1 MQIPYHLSKTNKK
14 THSLCKP
21 KQKIIT
27 FANIKQMLP
36 IQIKKRFTNPLQM
49 LNTYCIYKPKMILQ
63 TLCKSIG
70 LIAPTNHKRIYKLF
84 ANAKPLPPLPTKK
97 DLIEASIIHRFY

>member
-14 THSLCKP
+14 TCSLCKP

-27 FANIKQMLP
+27 FANIKRMLP
-36 IQIKKRFTNPLQM
+36 IQVKKGLQTFYKSLTLIASTNQ
-49 LNTYCIYKPKMILQ
+49 KQ

-70 LIAPTNHKRIYKLF
+70 LIASTNHKKIYNPF
-84 ANAKPLPPLPTKK
+84 ANVKPLPPLRTKK
-97 DLIEASIIHRFY
+97 ELN